1 MPQVPFGVDLVA
13 DSLLEDFC
21 LGEAAFG
28 LAVPE
33 EEFLD
38 LRLGVAA
45 VGGGGGGGDVCLREL
60 CKSRARDV
68 CFSRMWW
75 WIGC

>member
-1 MPQVPFGVDLVA
+1 MPKILLGVDLVA
-13 DSLLEDFC
+13 DSLLEDFR
-21 LGEAAFG
+21 LRKAAFG

-45 VGGGGGGGDVCLREL
+45 IGGGGGGGDVCLREL
-60 CKSRARDV
+60 CESCAGCV
-68 CFSRMWW
+68 CFSGIWW